1 MIPTPYLLTQN
12 TCNGVR
18 LWGDSE
24 RFSLAEAEEQ
34 RGVVS
39 FFPLAQQAGWIF
51 SVQVSFAINQLKEDG
66 RIQGTLSFGLFCR

>member
-1 MIPTPYLLTQN
+1 MIPIPYLLTQN

-51 SVQVSFAINQLKEDG
+51 SVQVPIYYKPA
-66 RIQGTLSFGLFCR
+66 QGGWQNTGDLELWTLL